1 MLFRVAI
8 AIGYFLFVSNP
19 DLVLHLGR
27 INPIQ
32 KAAILAAALLYVF
45 TRPIDKRVMVL
56 MAVSLAMVFLL
67 GALTSYPDFSWS
79 ILFGA
84 LNQILVP
91 YLLLAGKPTE
101 EDRSFFLKLSVW
113 LAPISSGLGFAYS
126 ILGLYNPFPI
136 EYATGEPR
144 FAGTLNP
151 AFIGGLATIGMFAAF
166 KMMERGSKAYAAL
179 IVINFGILILSAG
192 RMNLLVMVF
201 ILVPSFFLSSV
212 ISRNAKIQL
221 SLLGAVGSLVLIP
234 LVWLRYE
241 DRLTKSGGNGR
252 DFMWDWLYSMSERY
266 PNFGIGFGHQFWSTP
281 PELLI
286 HFSSAAAHNDYLRLL
301 VELGWFG
308 VFAFYGLF
316 IATVL
321 IVWSSKVGRRDYSI
335 IFALAGFLLLS
346 STDNALATTCYF
358 TLIITAVMAAQ
369 PRVKKSVRTGVR
381 RGSSAMGKG
390 LIPPLQRPAPIV
402 DSMRWP
408 PVQPAVTQPPE

>member
-1 MLFRVAI
+1 MLFRW
-8 AIGYFLFVSNP
+8 AIGFGYLLFVVNP
-19 DLVLHLGR
+19 DLVVNLGR
-27 INPIQ
+27 INPIL
-32 KAAILAAALLYVF
+32 KSTILLAALIYVF
-45 TRPIDKRVMVL
+45 TRPVDKRVLVLLAVCLTMV
-56 MAVSLAMVFLL
+56 VGL
-67 GALTSYPDFSWS
+67 GALTSYPRFQWS
-79 ILFGA
+79 ILLGA

-113 LAPISSGLGFAYS
+113 LAPISSGLGMVYS

-151 AFIGGLATIGMFAAF
+151 AFAGGLATIGMFAAF
-166 KMMERGSKAYAAL
+166 KLMERGTKAYAVL

-201 ILVPSFFLSSV
+201 ILVPSFFLSSA

-221 SLLGAVGSLVLIP
+221 SLLGAIGSLLIVP

-241 DRLTKSGGNGR
+241 DRLSKSGGNGR

-281 PELLI
+281 PELLA

-308 VFAFYGLF
+308 VFGFYGIF
-316 IATVL
+316 IVTVL
-321 IVWSSKVGRRDYSI
+321 VVWSSKVGRRDYSI

-369 PRVKKSVRTGVR
+369 PRVKKSVRAGVR
-381 RGSSAMGKG
+381 RGYSALGKG
-390 LIPPLQRPAPIV
+390 PMPPRQRPVPIV
-402 DSMRWP
+402 DSMRCP
-408 PVQPAVTQPPE
+408 PVQTASTQPPE